1 MTKTVFILVESEEH
15 NILKKEK
22 KKKEIETEKKTSK
35 KRRNHTIEWEKLDN
49 TANLFP
55 AIATQNMTNV
65 YRISVTLKEEIQG
78 AVLQLALDKV
88 LERFDTFRVRM
99 RKGIFWYYFETN
111 TKPAPTVYRE
121 NDYPCRYIEP

>member
-1 MTKTVFILVESEEH
+1 MSR
-15 NILKKEK
+15 
-22 KKKEIETEKKTSK
+22 ETDKKTSK

-99 RKGIFWYYFETN
+99 RSIIREIFFPVIGNLFVDQTQIL
-111 TKPAPTVYRE
+111 VC
-121 NDYPCRYIEP
+121 DLS

>member
-1 MTKTVFILVESEEH
+1 
-15 NILKKEK
+15 
-22 KKKEIETEKKTSK
+22 
-35 KRRNHTIEWEKLDN
+35 
-49 TANLFP
+49 
-55 AIATQNMTNV
+55 MTNV

-121 NDYPCRYIEP
+121 NDYPCRYILRCDRREKICCIIQFFPFYCMISSFFGCFLFCFNLFLFLLFFQNVMFLAFN

>member
-65 YRISVTLKEEIQG
+65 YRISVTLKEEIH
-78 AVLQLALDKV
+78 LLYLLLANA
-88 LERFDTFRVRM
+88 
-99 RKGIFWYYFETN
+99 IYN
-111 TKPAPTVYRE
+111 
-121 NDYPCRYIEP
+121 